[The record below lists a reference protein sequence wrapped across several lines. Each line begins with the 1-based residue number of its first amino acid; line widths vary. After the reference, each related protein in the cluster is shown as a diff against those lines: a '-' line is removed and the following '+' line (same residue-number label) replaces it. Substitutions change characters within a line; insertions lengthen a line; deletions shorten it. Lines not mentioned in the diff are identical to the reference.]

1 MFPQLG
7 KRCFRSGQIS
17 PSVTIIQSLPKNT
30 CQDHLFKRQTISRQ
44 NEIISFTSRLDASL
58 KNLPLPTSE
67 TNLTNK
73 YASENIIQNFGETSE
88 LVEYLHKKFKK
99 NISDTIST
107 ISVMYSQNKQ
117 RFLCLE
123 ILNCHFREARV
134 KYCLEIIESNILEN
148 YSPGELS
155 TFSVTYKNLKNINA
169 LKNNSRSA
177 YIEFKTNILKFG
189 HLF

>member
-1 MFPQLG
+1 MLVCFYKQRFSSLLRNQMFCLKNIPNYKSLSNISMFIDGSILSEKRKNIISIWKESKSHLFLFSTDTIIDCGENLQCCSLIFVFDPSRKGNMFPQLG

-73 YASENIIQNFGETSE
+73 YA
-88 LVEYLHKKFKK
+88 
-99 NISDTIST
+99 
-107 ISVMYSQNKQ
+107 
-117 RFLCLE
+117 
-123 ILNCHFREARV
+123 
-134 KYCLEIIESNILEN
+134 
-148 YSPGELS
+148 
-155 TFSVTYKNLKNINA
+155 
-169 LKNNSRSA
+169 
-177 YIEFKTNILKFG
+177 
-189 HLF
+189 